1 MPLYEYHCDSDG
13 PFERLLALGAAPPVL
28 ACPACGRPARRVFT
42 APLLRT
48 GRRSAWTAALDHAD
62 KSRHE
67 PEVVG
72 SLPAPARAARPQAP
86 LNPALYT
93 LPRP

>member
-1 MPLYEYHCDSDG
+1 MPLYEYHCESDG
-13 PFERLLALGAAPPVL
+13 AFERMLALGSAPSLL
-28 ACPACGRPARRVFT
+28 ACPTCGHPSRRVFT
-42 APLLRT
+42 TAVPRT
-48 GRRSAWTAALDHAD
+48 GRRSAWTAAIDHAD

-67 PEVVG
+67 PEVVT
-72 SLPAPARAARPQAP
+72 SLPGAPRAARPQTP